1 MSVFKFA
8 AHKHNNVVETL
19 YKNAHNY
26 VCTKIPLEQLTAKCT
41 MSTLRTIA
49 KVHNIYIP
57 SKICMTDAPSFI
69 KGHHCPSCETHM
81 TAFALHNQ
89 KSDVTKYKVWYDKL
103 STDSNKKKC
112 QRQLGSSKYQKNLIY
127 LVKQFNIHFL
137 HQLHQWN

>member
-57 SKICMTDAPSFI
+57 STVAEAQKQHLC
-69 KGHHCPSCETHM
+69 
-81 TAFALHNQ
+81 TAF
-89 KSDVTKYKVWYDKL
+89 
-103 STDSNKKKC
+103 
-112 QRQLGSSKYQKNLIY
+112 LGQI
-127 LVKQFNIHFL
+127 
-137 HQLHQWN
+137 